1 MKTRFLTLLILLGF
15 NVSVAAEP
23 AVHAHAPGHDARVVL
38 ALTPEERAIILDEM
52 RQFLDAVQKMT
63 AALAR
68 QDMPATAKASR
79 AVGQHMGHAVPP
91 SLRAKLPIEFRQ
103 LGNSVHREFDQMALD
118 AETLG
123 DVSHSLTQLS
133 ATLQKCVSCH
143 ATYQIRTPALITQR

>member
-1 MKTRFLTLLILLGF
+1 MKTQLIPLMFLLG
-15 NVSVAAEP
+15 SQAALAAGP
-23 AVHAHAPGHDARVVL
+23 DAHAYAPGHDARVVL
-38 ALTPEERAIILDEM
+38 ALTPEERAILLDEM

-68 QDMPATAKASR
+68 QDMPAAAKASR

-91 SLRAKLPIEFRQ
+91 SLRAKLPMEFRQ
-103 LGNSVHREFDQMALD
+103 LGNSVHRDFDQMALD

-123 DVSHSLTQLS
+123 DMSYSLTQLS

-143 ATYQIRTPALITQR
+143 ATYQIRTPALNIQR